1 MTESTIFQLL
11 ERLGVSVVVLLWF
24 MLRHD
29 KKLDANTDATNAAVK
44 SNASLHA
51 EAAAIK
57 DELAEVRDQLEAVRR
72 ELRGAPEPINPERSR
87 RALAPKPEDR

>member
-1 MTESTIFQLL
+1 MTESTILQLL
-11 ERLGVSVVVLLWF
+11 ERIGFPIVMALWF

-29 KKLDANTDATNAAVK
+29 KKLDANTDATNAVVR

-72 ELRGAPEPINPERSR
+72 ELRGAPEPIAPESSR
-87 RALAPKPEDR
+87 RSLTAKPEDR